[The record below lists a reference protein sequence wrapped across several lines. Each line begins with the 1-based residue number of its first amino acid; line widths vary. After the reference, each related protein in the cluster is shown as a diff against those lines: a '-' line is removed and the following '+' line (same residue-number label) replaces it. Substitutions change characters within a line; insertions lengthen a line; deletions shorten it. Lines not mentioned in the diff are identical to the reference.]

1 MKTWTRAPSGGQ
13 LCGRCGQLV
22 VEGSALLIVTGTST
36 WRFFRCAACAAL
48 SLGESAPREIPAPEA
63 VTAPPLEVP
72 PLGHSGRVSPI
83 RRPVPLATI
92 AKDLPFDARM
102 AQTGE
107 REPGEDDA

>member
-1 MKTWTRAPSGGQ
+1 MRTWTRAPSGGQ

-22 VEGSALLIVTGTST
+22 PESAPVLVVTSPTGKP
-36 WRFFRCAACAAL
+36 WRFFRCPTCAGEPVPAA
-48 SLGESAPREIPAPEA
+48 IPAREVA
-63 VTAPPLEVP
+63 SAMPLKVP
-72 PLGHSGRVSPI
+72 PLGRSGRVSPI

-107 REPGEDDA
+107 REPGEDDG